1 MNWKYHHPSR
11 NFFSWA
17 VLLFLLA
24 GAVVLLLVPKD
35 TLFWILNRQ
44 HSYAADFAFKYLTHV
59 GDGLV
64 MLAVGAVALGLGYRK
79 LGILLILSFV
89 LSGLLAQGIKRL
101 KPQPRPGAYFAQV
114 DAIHKVDGKLLK
126 GNNSFPSGHTTTAF
140 AMFALLAFASG
151 SFALQISYFLLAL
164 LVGYSRIYLGQHFFA
179 DVWAGALLGFVS
191 SVLLLWLFRNKD
203 IDRS

>member
-1 MNWKYHHPSR
+1 MNWKYQHPSR

-17 VLLFLLA
+17 VLFFLLT
-24 GAVVLLLVPKD
+24 GAVVLLVVPKD
-35 TLFWILNRQ
+35 TLFWTLNRQ
-44 HSYAADFAFKYLTHV
+44 HSFAADFTFKYLTHV

-64 MLAVGAVALGLGYRK
+64 MLGVGAVALGLGYRK
-79 LGILLILSFV
+79 LGILLILSFL

-101 KPQPRPGAYFAQV
+101 QPQPRPGAYFAQV

-151 SFALQISYFLLAL
+151 SFALQLSYFLLAL

-179 DVWAGALLGFVS
+179 DVWAGALLGFAS
-191 SVLLLWLFRNKD
+191 SVWLLWLFRNKH
-203 IDRS
+203 IDQP